1 MKSSLIW
8 TGTVLA
14 MVLYGLLGTGM
25 VAAAAAA
32 EEPSKELVLQGKK
45 PARFNHATHTAL
57 GMECGVC
64 HHDQKHV
71 SLTAEAIGAVTDPAT
86 LRCMSCHNDQHP
98 KQELR
103 QAKDVFHARCKT
115 CHQEGY
121 QGKNGPTKCTDCHL
135 KSDKKNLE
143 GC

>member
-1 MKSSLIW
+1 MKSSLIL

-14 MVLYGLLGTGM
+14 MALYGLLGTGM
-25 VAAAAAA
+25 VAVTAAA
-32 EEPSKELVLQGKK
+32 EEPAKELVLEGKK
-45 PARFNHATHTAL
+45 PAHFNHKTHTAL

-71 SLTAEAIGAVTDPAT
+71 PLTAEAIGAVTDPAT
-86 LRCMSCHNDQHP
+86 LSCMSCHNDQHP

-103 QAKDVFHARCKT
+103 QAKDIFHARCKT